1 MRTLDR
7 RSYAHPAGVSSPF
20 VFFRRNPIQILTNFR
35 YEDAIFSA
43 RNNYSDHP
51 IKPLSELEV
60 FIGSVI
66 NKSGVQTRRQRDQSQ
81 KLADEFERIASWIT
95 HQMHRHRKVE
105 VPRTDHKTGT
115 ETLELCLAC
124 FQVAGD
130 QNDDSTYR
138 RRNDYGELKS
148 FRIVAACALL
158 AELDILEKGQ
168 KQSLGSGLTG

>member
-1 MRTLDR
+1 MLFCSD
-7 RSYAHPAGVSSPF
+7 PLKL
-20 VFFRRNPIQILTNFR
+20 LTNFR

-95 HQMHRHRKVE
+95 DQMHRHRKVE
-105 VPRTDHKTGT
+105 IPRTDHKTGT

-124 FQVAGD
+124 FQVAEE
-130 QNDDSTYR
+130 QNADSMYG

-168 KQSLGSGLTG
+168 KQSLDSGLTG